1 MKPAWTKKVGMMW
14 AHPKL
19 NLNLIWDSSKTFSKQ
34 CSNLVPFGNGRV
46 SFLFPL
52 RVWECTRS
60 FFLLVRR
67 NSRLENRQYQKT
79 TKPKKQ
85 FNKHNRHVLRTA
97 VALPEVMKVSCNML
111 NVPTTWRYL
120 KKTFH
125 VKVCHAYMYNLNIVI
140 GASLSKLI
148 WCFFY
153 SVLLNHKEKPCK
165 APIIWAWCTRVMS
178 RDYII
183 GHPLNKCTSVVSH
196 QHPLIR
202 CMVLIQVL
210 PVMKAESNSWIDKLR
225 TSTILNSRL
234 ISQWGAKE
242 KRQAKDMS
250 RLTYFQQGFH
260 AQI

>member
-1 MKPAWTKKVGMMW
+1 MQQSSPIWQWEGFFFVPTTGLGMHKKLFFFSAGAKKQPFRESSV
-14 AHPKL
+14 PK
-19 NLNLIWDSSKTFSKQ
+19 NNKKKQ
-34 CSNLVPFGNGRV
+34 
-46 SFLFPL
+46 
-52 RVWECTRS
+52 
-60 FFLLVRR
+60 
-67 NSRLENRQYQKT
+67 
-79 TKPKKQ
+79 KQ

-165 APIIWAWCTRVMS
+165 APIIWAWCRRVMS

-183 GHPLNKCTSVVSH
+183 GHPSIQTSALVLFHINTHSSVVWCWYRYY
-196 QHPLIR
+196 QWWKQNPTVELINCVPR
-202 CMVLIQVL
+202 L
-210 PVMKAESNSWIDKLR
+210 SS
-225 TSTILNSRL
+225 ILN
-234 ISQWGAKE
+234 W
-242 KRQAKDMS
+242 
-250 RLTYFQQGFH
+250 
-260 AQI
+260 